1 MSNER
6 EDIEMNI
13 KKLRELK
20 KNKKG
25 FTLIE
30 IIVVIVILA
39 VLMAVAVPSVLKYL
53 NEADNAKYISQARAV
68 MQSAQTEVI
77 KAYAPD
83 KNLDSTEIGAISGLV
98 KSALDED
105 NVVVDNVKVYTANP
119 TVTKN
124 GDKLSIK
131 DGTLIAAGDEPNAI
145 TSYSCEITS
154 GSKTINAYIVPNGS
168 IQVGEKS

>member
-1 MSNER
+1 
-6 EDIEMNI
+6 MNI

-39 VLMAVAVPSVLKYL
+39 VLMAVAVPSVLSYL
-53 NEADNAKYISQARAV
+53 NEADNAKYVSQARAV
-68 MQSAQTEVI
+68 MTSAQAEVT

-83 KNLDSTEIGAISGLV
+83 KTITTAEITQA
-98 KSALDED
+98 KT
-105 NVVVDNVKVYTANP
+105 NVVTALAADKVTVGEIKIYTSVP
-119 TVTKN
+119 TVTPSGSNLTISGGTELAN
-124 GDKLSIK
+124 GGD
-131 DGTLIAAGDEPNAI
+131 IADIVA
-145 TSYSCEITS
+145 YSCEITS